1 MLACYPPSGGRYVAH
16 LDNDPSDPAYEA
28 RPLARTLLLPLP
40 HTPNPTPAAN
50 EVGPV
55 GLRACD
61 RVFTCILYLNDAW
74 EPPHEGCLRVFTR
87 SSHPELDSGVTIER
101 RA

>member
-1 MLACYPPSGGRYVAH
+1 MLPPLRGTVRTASGQRPERPRVRGAT
-16 LDNDPSDPAYEA
+16 PSPN
-28 RPLARTLLLPLP
+28 PTLTP
-40 HTPNPTPAAN
+40 TPNPNPNPAAN